1 MVNDYTNLIL
11 KTKEKETTT
20 VNKLMKN
27 IKQAKIIFKISL
39 LEINQQNRSLITK
52 KKEIDFLHK
61 SKVQLNRNLMDF
73 SDPSI
78 IEKKIE
84 ITELHNYFK

>member
-52 KKEIDFLHK
+52 KK
-61 SKVQLNRNLMDF
+61 
-73 SDPSI
+73 
-78 IEKKIE
+78 KKGNSE
-84 ITELHNYFK
+84 T